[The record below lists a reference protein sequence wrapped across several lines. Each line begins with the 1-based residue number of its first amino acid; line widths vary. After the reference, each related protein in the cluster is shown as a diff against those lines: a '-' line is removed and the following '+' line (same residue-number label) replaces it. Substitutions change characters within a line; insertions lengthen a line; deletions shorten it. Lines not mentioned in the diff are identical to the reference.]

1 MKDAQKWGEAE
12 AEAEEKM
19 HICASAGAVK
29 LRRRDRWM
37 RVRRIKNGGRGLCQ
51 RWGVETKKLH
61 SGALP
66 KIMWG
71 LGCHCI
77 WTFERINVMGDKMFA
92 CRLLLAPLGVSL
104 YLDF

>member
-1 MKDAQKWGEAE
+1 MG
-12 AEAEEKM
+12 
-19 HICASAGAVK
+19 GGGF
-29 LRRRDRWM
+29 
-37 RVRRIKNGGRGLCQ
+37 VRG
-51 RWGVETKKLH
+51 GVETKKLH